1 MAELEKAQEALR
13 TAPRVR
19 RVGSLLLLIGVGWL
33 DYATPLI
40 TLVPFYIAV
49 LLAIALFEPVGLCL
63 LFAGVASLLYVG
75 VTLLSPEV
83 TAALKYPYWEAI
95 AHWFSFSL
103 IAVTTAL
110 LVGERRQLHVYE
122 KALAEVAQNAAAK
135 QRAVEQAREERD
147 RLQHDL
153 AGADRQFAAAVA
165 IAETTSDLERPV
177 ISLTIYAKE
186 LLETVRGHEQIPP
199 VVKTLATELADG
211 VRTVASGGRSFPG
224 TPDAVRWGN
233 PVVRKTP
240 PALGYAWCGN
250 LSTPARNAATVPPA
264 NPILSPTL
272 NHPHDMGSGPPHR
285 SS

>member
-1 MAELEKAQEALR
+1 MAELEKVQEALR

-19 RVGSLLLLIGVGWL
+19 RVGSLLLLLGVGWL

-49 LLAIALFEPVGLCL
+49 LLAIALFEPAGLCL

-95 AHWFSFSL
+95 AHWISFSL

-122 KALAEVAQNAAAK
+122 KALAEVAQEAAEK
-135 QRAVEQAREERD
+135 QRAVEQARAERD

-153 AGADRQFAAAVA
+153 AGADRQLAAAAA
-165 IAETTSDLERPV
+165 IAETTTDLERPV

-186 LLETVRGHEQIPP
+186 LLETVRAHEQIPP
-199 VVKTLATELADG
+199 VVTTLATELADG
-211 VRTVASGGRSFPG
+211 VRTVVGLVEQLRSL
-224 TPDAVRWGN
+224 
-233 PVVRKTP
+233 RKEQ
-240 PALGYAWCGN
+240 
-250 LSTPARNAATVPPA
+250 
-264 NPILSPTL
+264 
-272 NHPHDMGSGPPHR
+272 PH
-285 SS
+285 